1 MKRKKKKTNRS
12 VRTWIQLAAACLTNG
27 YATGFLGAKIYKGNL
42 KQFCVPGLNC
52 YSCPGALGSC
62 PIGALQAVL
71 GDRKF
76 RFSYYVFGVLIVF
89 GCLLGRLVCGFLCPF
104 GLVQDLL
111 HKIPVRKRAVPEKL
125 DRRLRALKYAVL
137 VILVVILPL
146 TATDALGT
154 GSPYFCKWLCPA
166 GTLEG
171 GVPLLLGNEGL
182 RQSIG
187 GLFGWK
193 LFVLLAVVL
202 ISVWI
207 YRPFCKYLCPLGAFY
222 SLFNRVGLYRMA
234 VNEEKCTH
242 CGQCEKACGMGVK
255 VTKNINALECI
266 RCGECARACPHGA
279 IEKGFRGTT
288 CRPEAPHEADAA
300 ASNQK

>member
-1 MKRKKKKTNRS
+1 MKREKKRRS

-27 YATGFLGAKIYKGNL
+27 YAAGFLGAKIYKGNL

-71 GDRKF
+71 GDRKY

-111 HKIPVRKRAVPEKL
+111 HKIPVRKRAVPERL
-125 DRRLRALKYAVL
+125 DRCLRLLKYAVL

-146 TATDALGT
+146 TVIVL
-154 GSPYFCKWLCPA
+154 SVLFYRPFCKWLCPA

-171 GVPLLLGNEGL
+171 GVPLLMGNEGL

-202 ISVWI
+202 GSLWV

-234 VNEEKCTH
+234 VKEEKCTH

-279 IEKGFRGTT
+279 IEKGFCGSFR
-288 CRPEAPHEADAA
+288 RPEAPQEAETADTKL
-300 ASNQK
+300 N